1 MHRSTPFVITAAL
14 AALGASSA
22 HAAAPKVVGATYDAA
37 FAGVYHAEAQESEPG
52 AMAATRTMD
61 LTWAAE
67 TATPLR
73 LSPSVTHDT
82 AVAVTETPRVALSGS
97 YHEVI
102 ESEPPTIQDC
112 ALSLDGAPAPG
123 LVGASTADG
132 TITIDF
138 TPFTTVQGV
147 QRCSLPVSDPGVAFL
162 GHDFAGKV
170 RVPVARLGDAT
181 IVVPVESDA
190 SLPCPAYDL
199 TTSCD
204 VHWSGT
210 LTLTRR
216 TVVTERAHATKRPK
230 PVDDDIEVA
239 PLVSDDD
246 IEVAPLVEPV
256 GAVPFLPTTGGV
268 VWDPQRGI
276 VVFDVACAAGCTGTL
291 VFAPRTDGA
300 RSAAALTTR
309 FSVGA
314 DPQAHAQQVALSP
327 RIHRA
332 VARSRA
338 TAVTIRVRDRASGRT
353 TTTRRMLMA
362 HS

>member
-1 MHRSTPFVITAAL
+1 MHRSTPFVITVAL

-52 AMAATRTMD
+52 AMAATRTVD

-73 LSPSVTHDT
+73 LSPSPTRET
-82 AVAVTETPRVALSGS
+82 AVAVTEPPRVALSGT

-112 ALSLDGAPAPG
+112 TLSLDGAPAPG

-132 TITIDF
+132 AITIDF
-138 TPFTTVQGV
+138 TPFTTVQGG

-162 GHDFAGKV
+162 GHDFAGQV

-181 IVVPVESDA
+181 IVVPVESDV
-190 SLPCPAYDL
+190 SLPCPAYAL

-216 TVVTERAHATKRPK
+216 AVVTERAHAPKK
-230 PVDDDIEVA
+230 PVDDEIEVA

-276 VVFDVACAAGCTGTL
+276 VVFDVACASGCTGSL
-291 VFAPRTDGA
+291 VLAPQSDQART
-300 RSAAALTTR
+300 AAALTTR
-309 FSVGA
+309 FAVPA
-314 DPQAHAQQVALSP
+314 DPQAHALKVALSP
-327 RIHRA
+327 RIRRA
-332 VARSRA
+332 IAHSRA

-353 TTTRRMLMA
+353 TTTRRLLMA